1 MTDVAKLGGGYAD
14 STPDAKPTAEAL
26 LAAARPGA
34 SSARLVIIGGPP
46 GVGKTA
52 VARAL
57 LSLLPN
63 TFLIDKD
70 QTAGGF
76 ILTAAAQRGDPPAS
90 AYGTSH
96 YWQQLRPLEYAGPL
110 TTACSNLV
118 GTRQILLVGGFGPE
132 LGENDLWPSLGKK
145 IAPAPLRVLHLDP
158 PPLET
163 WRARMAGRGSP
174 CDSPYFENL
183 AQALGALPVW
193 SGATCIDTDAPLY
206 SVVQRTLDTLG

>member
-1 MTDVAKLGGGYAD
+1 MTDIAKLGGGYAD

-145 IAPAPLRVLHLDP
+145 IAPQ
-158 PPLET
+158 
-163 WRARMAGRGSP
+163 RMGGNTRLTRLIYFDC
-174 CDSPYFENL
+174 CDHVVRYFYDL
-183 AQALGALPVW
+183 K
-193 SGATCIDTDAPLY
+193 
-206 SVVQRTLDTLG
+206 SVGHCFLIFR

>member
-1 MTDVAKLGGGYAD
+1 MTDIAKLGGGYAD

-26 LAAARPGA
+26 RAAARPGA

-52 VARAL
+52 VASAL
-57 LSLLPN
+57 LPLLPN

-76 ILTAAAQRGDPPAS
+76 ILTAAAQRGDPPAA
-90 AYGTSH
+90 AYGTLH
-96 YWQQLRPLEYAGPL
+96 YRQQLRPLEYAGPL

-145 IAPAPLRVLHLDP
+145 IAPATLRVLHLDP

-163 WRARMAGRGSP
+163 WRARMTGRGSP

-183 AQALGALPVW
+183 VQALSALPVW
-193 SGATCIDTDAPLY
+193 SGATCIHTDAPLY
-206 SVVQRTLDTLG
+206 SVVQRTLDTLS